1 MKRFVIA
8 AAAAL
13 TMVLPIGTGT
23 AVADRD
29 TDFAN
34 ELHGFGIYGQRDFNA
49 WMAKITCKRFD
60 TGVDATATDSAH
72 FLAQNLARTNSTAQ
86 IYQFLGTALRMYCP
100 VHLDKLTANQEQP

>member
-8 AAAAL
+8 GVAAL
-13 TMVLPIGTGT
+13 TMVLPIGTAT

-49 WMAKITCKRFD
+49 WMAKITCKRID

-86 IYQFLGTALRMYCP
+86 VYQFLGTALRMYCP
-100 VHLDKLTANQEQP
+100 VHLDKLTVNQEQP